1 MRVRTSRF
9 ALALSLL
16 TLPLMGAGCGP
27 IVVGGGGGEDPP
39 GPGGPGAPPGG
50 GTAPSCGAELHVFGV
65 YETHSNHSG
74 GSHPAGAATVHVE
87 RQGSHVLAL
96 SSYEPVHWTITA
108 EPGVVIEKI
117 ILNGYHGQTAA
128 APSGVPVEA
137 YDYEVH
143 GNWLGA
149 YAYAW
154 PGSSGGSDTQA
165 LVGTLEQLAGRGMTS
180 FHGCYQGTSY
190 VLHDDLSATV
200 ACTEGQGDLTS
211 HVNEPEC
218 DDPPPPPPVSGCDG
232 ASGLG
237 EYKGWYCD
245 LGYEFIITPQ
255 LSCAEAL
262 SNCQLNAGLNPGM
275 SFYCTWNGQFIHE
288 QEVTP
293 GACDWLSAP

>member
-1 MRVRTSRF
+1 MLLRIPRF
-9 ALALSLL
+9 SLALALL
-16 TLPLMGAGCGP
+16 TLPLIGAGCGP
-27 IVVGGGGGEDPP
+27 IVIGGGGGDDPP
-39 GPGGPGAPPGG
+39 GPGDVPVDPPGGPGGPPGG
-50 GTAPSCGAELHVFGV
+50 GSAPSCGAELHIFGV

-96 SSYEPVHWTITA
+96 SSYEPVTWTVTA

-117 ILNGYHGQTAA
+117 ILNGYHAQTAS

-154 PGSSGGSDTQA
+154 PGSTGGSDTQA
-165 LVGTLEQLAGRGMTS
+165 LVATLEQLAGRGMTS

-200 ACTEGQGDLTS
+200 ACTEGQGELS
-211 HVNEPEC
+211 GHVNVPDC
-218 DDPPPPPPVSGCDG
+218 DDPAAPPP
-232 ASGLG
+232 
-237 EYKGWYCD
+237 
-245 LGYEFIITPQ
+245 
-255 LSCAEAL
+255 
-262 SNCQLNAGLNPGM
+262 
-275 SFYCTWNGQFIHE
+275 
-288 QEVTP
+288 
-293 GACDWLSAP
+293 